1 MALLH
6 TLPADDGFSMP
17 AEFDEQQAVVM
28 IWPFRPGSWG
38 ADNRKAA
45 AAFRNV
51 AVAVS
56 RFADVLMLAP
66 RAYVRQA
73 REALPDTIRVLEM
86 EADDS
91 WARDVAPTFVR
102 DGAGRLRGVSWRF
115 NAWGGET
122 DGLYASWEKDDAL
135 APALCARL
143 GVDCYDASPFVMEGG
158 RRPQRRRRNAAGH
171 GGLPAQ
177 QGTKPV
183 AYQSRDR
190 HPAQEIPRRKKGS
203 LAAARHL

>member
-51 AVAVS
+51 AVAIS

-91 WARDVAPTFVR
+91 WARDVAPDLRPRRRRPASRRKLALQRLGRRDGRAVRLLGKGRRARAGALRAARGGLLRRVPVR
-102 DGAGRLRGVSWRF
+102 DGGR
-115 NAWGGET
+115 
-122 DGLYASWEKDDAL
+122 
-135 APALCARL
+135 C
-143 GVDCYDASPFVMEGG
+143 
-158 RRPQRRRRNAAGH
+158 RPQRRRRNAAGH

-190 HPAQEIPRRKKGS
+190 PPAQEIPRRKKGS